1 MTQSI
6 SQVKIVYLDID
17 YILSN
22 SNKGK
27 LILSNLENL
36 NKKNIEILKSKEDLL
51 KKEETELVKQKN
63 IISNEKFNEKVN
75 NLKNKIKTF
84 RIEKDKLVKN
94 FNIDREKNIN
104 EFLKLVNQILNKYA
118 EENSINLVLNKK
130 DILMGKKSHNITN
143 IILEI
148 VNKEI
153 E

>member
-130 DILMGKKSHNITN
+130 DILMGKKSYNITSE
-143 IILEI
+143 ILEI

-153 E
+153 K